1 MTDRATPDSDEEG
14 SGGDQTPSDPDQ
26 TFSDGDQDARLPST
40 KSGRK
45 WPSALDLERAFD

>member
-1 MTDRATPDSDEEG
+1 MTDRATPAPDEAGSDV
-14 SGGDQTPSDPDQ
+14 DQTPSDPDQ
-26 TFSDGDQDARLPST
+26 TVSDGDQDVRLPST